1 MALVVRPPDGRH
13 VHDRRGAGL
22 VRGGRLPAAVVVQR
36 ELRLGALRG
45 QQRIDP
51 AVALQGPFPLTFPI
65 AVYQHDVGCAITG
78 GYVYR
83 GQQVPSARGRYFYAD
98 FCTGTFW
105 SFLPV
110 NGKANG
116 LRQEP
121 FSVTNP
127 TTFGED
133 SHGELYVGT
142 FDGQVYK
149 LSSLRPA

>member
-1 MALVVRPPDGRH
+1 MTDVGQDSYEEVDYRPRSSYNANFGWARYE
-13 VHDRRGAGL
+13 ANS
-22 VRGGRLPAAVVVQR
+22 
-36 ELRLGALRG
+36 EF
-45 QQRIDP
+45 DP

-65 AVYQHDVGCAITG
+65 AVYQHSAGCAITG

-83 GQQVPSARGRYFYAD
+83 GQQVVDARGRYFYAD

-116 LRQEP
+116 LKQEA

-133 SHGELYVGT
+133 FHGELYVGT

-149 LSSLRPA
+149 LSSF